1 MALLSWN
8 STYSV
13 GVASIDAQHMSLF
26 DSLNE
31 LHTAM
36 LHGKAKTV
44 TGGLL
49 RNLLAY
55 TRDHFSSEE
64 ALLARTGFPDLAQ
77 HRRHHR
83 ELTQQVAGYVERF
96 DRGEAALSIHLM
108 TFLREWLANHIL
120 REDRAYTAWLVQHG
134 IR

>member
-13 GVASIDAQHMSLF
+13 GVASLDAQHMSLF

-31 LHTAM
+31 LHSAM
-36 LHGKAKTV
+36 LHGKGKTI
-44 TGGLL
+44 TGSLL

-64 ALLARTGFPDLAQ
+64 TLLARTGFPDLAQ
-77 HRRHHR
+77 HRKRHQ
-83 ELTQQVAGYVERF
+83 ELTEQVAGYLDRF

-120 REDRAYTAWLVQHG
+120 REDRAYTAWLEQRG

>member
-31 LHTAM
+31 LHGAM
-36 LHGKAKTV
+36 LHGKAKAV
-44 TGGLL
+44 TGSLL

-77 HRRHHR
+77 HRRHHQ
-83 ELTQQVAGYVERF
+83 ELTEQVAGYLERF

-120 REDRAYTAWLVQHG
+120 REDRAYSAWLAQQG

>member
-8 STYSV
+8 NTYSI
-13 GVASIDAQHMSLF
+13 GVASIDAQHMFLF

-31 LHTAM
+31 LHCAM
-36 LHGKAKTV
+36 LHGKAKAV
-44 TGGLL
+44 TGSLL

-64 ALLARTGFPDLAQ
+64 TLLARTGFPGLAQ
-77 HRRHHR
+77 HRKRHQ
-83 ELTQQVAGYVERF
+83 ELTQEVAGYLERF

-120 REDRAYTAWLVQHG
+120 REDRAYSAWLEQHG